1 MELSELDDDLK
12 EVKRSRIPAPNGNG
26 SYCEKNWMPIL
37 DMPYHYV
44 KWCNPTEVVKV
55 DPDNLTC
62 ETVYLGSERIN
73 LSHDLRGGSQVIP
86 YGEYRLAITHQ
97 VDLFNSRLGRRDA
110 VYRSRFVV
118 WDKDWNLVRIS
129 EPFDFLGGHV
139 EFVCGA
145 AWSPGNKSLLVT
157 FGYQDNSAFIVEI
170 PKSYL
175 DKLLQIDQP
184 LMTSSPKSPRV
195 IDYFQ
200 YFNEKELLELR
211 INTLSPE
218 VDQFVIAEAN
228 ATFTGT
234 PKEYTLMDTIREL
247 GLPENKIKVIQV
259 DYPDDLASLMQ
270 NIDVA
275 YSKHECWDP
284 RVLFW
289 IRERLQR
296 DALLS
301 IIDEY
306 GEDDVFIMTDCD
318 EIIKPELIPT
328 YSYQARNNRDKLIK
342 IPMVS
347 IEGRGDLRVYDLSGN
362 PLQWDKGPYVCT
374 KSHLLKYTPH
384 QLRGNF
390 FDDMEIV
397 HITEGG
403 KRIEDAGWHFSWMG
417 GYQRLVQKASA
428 FAHAKDAF
436 DYVKFREYNT
446 VEMVDFMQHY
456 IAKEGAIS
464 PSGNKE
470 TLLKKYPTENL
481 PHFVFKLPR
490 VKEYLLP
497 LHSELS
503 REPVPVIGTAI
514 VNGVHWLKRLI
525 SSIDYPVT
533 NFVIINNNG
542 RGELDGELDEIANKP
557 HLWIGKIHICTPPG
571 NIGCS
576 GAWNLIIKSFL
587 MSPYWV
593 IANHD
598 VCFEPGFLEEMVNKA
613 QDPEVGMVHGGPG
626 DRGDGMYDLFLIK
639 DWVVQEFGLFD
650 ENFYPGYDEDV
661 DYNVRLS
668 KNPPKRILSVGVPYR
683 HGDDDYA
690 TSGSQTWRVDESL
703 KPKLYAAREMN
714 ESEYMVEKWGPNW
727 PTSTYPHPFNDTNLP
742 LSATTFNLE
751 FARRKHLGF

>member
-1 MELSELDDDLK
+1 
-12 EVKRSRIPAPNGNG
+12 
-26 SYCEKNWMPIL
+26 
-37 DMPYHYV
+37 
-44 KWCNPTEVVKV
+44 
-55 DPDNLTC
+55 
-62 ETVYLGSERIN
+62 
-73 LSHDLRGGSQVIP
+73 
-86 YGEYRLAITHQ
+86 
-97 VDLFNSRLGRRDA
+97 
-110 VYRSRFVV
+110 
-118 WDKDWNLVRIS
+118 
-129 EPFDFLGGHV
+129 
-139 EFVCGA
+139 
-145 AWSPGNKSLLVT
+145 
-157 FGYQDNSAFIVEI
+157 
-170 PKSYL
+170 
-175 DKLLQIDQP
+175 
-184 LMTSSPKSPRV
+184 
-195 IDYFQ
+195 
-200 YFNEKELLELR
+200 
-211 INTLSPE
+211 
-218 VDQFVIAEAN
+218 
-228 ATFTGT
+228 
-234 PKEYTLMDTIREL
+234 
-247 GLPENKIKVIQV
+247 
-259 DYPDDLASLMQ
+259 
-270 NIDVA
+270 
-275 YSKHECWDP
+275 
-284 RVLFW
+284 
-289 IRERLQR
+289 
-296 DALLS
+296 
-301 IIDEY
+301 
-306 GEDDVFIMTDCD
+306 
-318 EIIKPELIPT
+318 
-328 YSYQARNNRDKLIK
+328 
-342 IPMVS
+342 
-347 IEGRGDLRVYDLSGN
+347 
-362 PLQWDKGPYVCT
+362 
-374 KSHLLKYTPH
+374 
-384 QLRGNF
+384 
-390 FDDMEIV
+390 MEIV